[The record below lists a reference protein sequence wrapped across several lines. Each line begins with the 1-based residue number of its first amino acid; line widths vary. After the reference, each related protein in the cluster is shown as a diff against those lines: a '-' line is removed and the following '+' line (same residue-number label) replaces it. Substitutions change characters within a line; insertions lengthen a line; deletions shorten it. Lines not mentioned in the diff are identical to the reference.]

1 MKHEILPDLLK
12 KYLRGEATP
21 EESVLIDE
29 WYSSLQE
36 NPDDI
41 SLLDPLEQN
50 IAENRILKKIKR
62 NISHQIPS
70 EIKHSRTSSKFYF
83 LRTPFKLAAA
93 IAAIAVIGLGAILF
107 KEKGLPSLQ
116 NQTVAKTSTIKK
128 LSNET
133 SEVKKVQL
141 EDGTIINLQPNSSV
155 EFPERF
161 SASERTVVL
170 RGEAFF
176 DVAKEKN
183 RPFLISASDVTVK
196 VLGTSFNVMAYDGA
210 QEISVAVKT
219 GKVSVSAKAKT
230 KIPHQKRKEEEVI
243 LTPNQE
249 AVYNTTEESFSK
261 KLVDQPQIVLE
272 KPTLFETQYDGAP
285 VVKILD
291 VLEKNYGIDIEFN
304 EEALANCILTTSMAE
319 EGLYERIEI
328 ICKAIGA
335 QYQIN
340 DTNIVIE
347 SSGCH

>member
-1 MKHEILPDLLK
+1 MKHEILPELLK

-41 SLLDPLEQN
+41 RLLDPLELD
-50 IAENRILKKIKR
+50 IVESRILDKVKG
-62 NISHQIPS
+62 NISHQIPTG
-70 EIKHSRTSSKFYF
+70 ITHHHNTSQVYF

-107 KEKGLPSLQ
+107 KQKGLPSLQ
-116 NQTVAKTSTIKK
+116 NQTIARSVIIKK

-133 SEVKKVQL
+133 SAVKKVQL
-141 EDGTIINLQPNSSV
+141 EDGTIINLQPKSSV
-155 EFPERF
+155 EFPEKF

-176 DVAKEKN
+176 DVAKEKS
-183 RPFLISASDVTVK
+183 RPFLISASDLTVK
-196 VLGTSFNVMAYDGA
+196 VLGTSFNVIAYDGA
-210 QEISVAVKT
+210 QQISVVVKT

-230 KIPHQKRKEEEVI
+230 KIPHQKRKQEEVI

-249 AVYNTTEESFSK
+249 AVYNTAEESLSK
-261 KLVDQPQIVLE
+261 KLVDQPQIVLA

-285 VVKILD
+285 VVKILN
-291 VLEKNYGIDIEFN
+291 VLEKNYGIDIEFD
-304 EEALANCILTTSMAE
+304 EEAMANCILTTSMAE

-347 SSGCH
+347 SNGCH